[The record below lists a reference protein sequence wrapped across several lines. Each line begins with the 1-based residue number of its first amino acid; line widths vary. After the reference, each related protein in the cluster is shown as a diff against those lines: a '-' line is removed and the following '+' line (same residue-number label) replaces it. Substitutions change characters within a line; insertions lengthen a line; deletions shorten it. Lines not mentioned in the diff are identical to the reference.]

1 MTTYHSSRLGPFTLK
16 DEEILK
22 FPEGLYGFENETEFG
37 LLPFDPNVEC
47 PLKWFQSLNN
57 PDLAFV
63 VTDPLIY
70 VANYKA
76 QLSAA
81 EKALIGASGKDT
93 LCTLVIVTI
102 PKNLAKM
109 TANLVAPLV
118 INTRTLV
125 GRQFVLSNPEY
136 DTAHY
141 LLPEEVRT
149 GQAAQLA

>member
-1 MTTYHSSRLGPFTLK
+1 MTYHSSRLGPFTLQ

-22 FPEGLYGFENETEFG
+22 FPEGLYGFENETRFG

-57 PDLAFV
+57 PELAFV
-63 VTDPLIY
+63 VTDPLLY
-70 VANYKA
+70 TPGYKVR
-76 QLSAA
+76 LSAE

-102 PKNLAKM
+102 PRDFTKM

-118 INTRTLV
+118 INTRTLI

-141 LLPEEVRT
+141 LLPEEVRS
-149 GQAAQLA
+149 GHAAQLA